1 MAAIETVY
9 PVILK
14 LIARKDFVDVLFSF
28 LTLSLGTIARLVAKE
43 KSNMQPI
50 EVRSLSSLYRSV
62 KNLDKEYLCTVIC
75 GNTLAKPIS
84 PERPNAFDG
93 FVKRNPTFII
103 TDDLKVVP
111 DSLDTVFYLL
121 KNYGIEDMSL
131 VNEMTMTITENE
143 GVSILQASLTSSS
156 ALTAGISHLLTKVAG
171 EN

>member
-1 MAAIETVY
+1 M
-9 PVILK
+9 
-14 LIARKDFVDVLFSF
+14 
-28 LTLSLGTIARLVAKE
+28 LST
-43 KSNMQPI
+43 
-50 EVRSLSSLYRSV
+50 YRN
-62 KNLDKEYLCTVIC
+62 KICRC

-93 FVKRNPTFII
+93 FVKRNATFII

-143 GVSILQASLTSSS
+143 VSLFTLPSTC
-156 ALTAGISHLLTKVAG
+156 ISCHIKFPFSI
-171 EN
+171 

>member
-1 MAAIETVY
+1 M
-9 PVILK
+9 
-14 LIARKDFVDVLFSF
+14 
-28 LTLSLGTIARLVAKE
+28 LST
-43 KSNMQPI
+43 
-50 EVRSLSSLYRSV
+50 YRN
-62 KNLDKEYLCTVIC
+62 KICRC

-93 FVKRNPTFII
+93 FVKRNATFII

-143 GVSILQASLTSSS
+143 VSLFTLPSTC
-156 ALTAGISHLLTKVAG
+156 ISYTLK
-171 EN
+171 